1 MKQQL
6 TITLD
11 WPYKAMQPNTR
22 CHWAIKAKA
31 VSEAREIACLTAQ
44 AESRRAKWK
53 RVKTASI
60 EFVFFDPVKRR
71 RDRDNHLAACKAY
84 IDGFADAGLIDDDS
98 GFVYLPVRFEVGSP
112 RRVEA
117 RITA

>member
-1 MKQQL
+1 MQKL
-6 TITLD
+6 TLELA
-11 WPYKAMQPNTR
+11 WPDKRLQPNAR
-22 CHWAIKAKA
+22 CHWAAKAKA
-31 VSEAREIACLTAQ
+31 VKSAREFAYMSAAAGMEI
-44 AESRRAKWK
+44 EKWQ

-60 EFVFFDPVKRR
+60 EFVFYDPVKRR

-112 RRVEA
+112 RRLEA